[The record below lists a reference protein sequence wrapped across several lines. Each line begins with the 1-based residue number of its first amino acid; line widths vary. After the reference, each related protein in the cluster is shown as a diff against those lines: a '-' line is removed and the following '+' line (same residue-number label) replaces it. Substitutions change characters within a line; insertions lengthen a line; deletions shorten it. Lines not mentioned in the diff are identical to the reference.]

1 MKVMTATRWRAL
13 LALQNPRSIS
23 RAARSLT
30 LPPAHQH
37 WLSAQDPASGP
48 PREQALDGDVP
59 VQPPHAFTCPPVP
72 FLFPRARCLTL
83 SHAVPRCPMLE
94 VAPACLPFLC
104 ASPTLPPRTVPTST
118 QTFGDTALWLAPLF
132 SARKSRKFLQGEA
145 VCAVSNS
152 CFPISSP
159 SPFILFYYRKFK
171 HVLK

>member
-1 MKVMTATRWRAL
+1 MSERGWRQTPNHADGSPLKVMTATRWRAL

-83 SHAVPRCPMLE
+83 SHAVPRCPTLE

-118 QTFGDTALWLAPLF
+118 SVLCSLELKIPSGRGCLCCLQ
-132 SARKSRKFLQGEA
+132 FLLPHFL
-145 VCAVSNS
+145 SL
-152 CFPISSP
+152 
-159 SPFILFYYRKFK
+159 PFYPFL
-171 HVLK
+171 L